1 VNRQAG
7 AFSRIFLLAAVL
19 CLIPAAALAQSPWT
33 LNRSGFFFQ
42 NTLIYS
48 QSDQFYDETG
58 NEVTFGD
65 SAEFRDFTNSLYLE
79 YGIRDW
85 MGLVLSLPIKALQ
98 KDFGGSEPTLNTT
111 GFGDFTLGL
120 RFRTLQYPL
129 VVSLQGEA
137 AIPTGYNTSLVDPP
151 LGDGVFNF
159 AGRILAGRSLY
170 PLRGYVQAGLG
181 YRLRGKNASIDTAF
195 SNQLLYNAEAG
206 YWFFNK
212 LLLIGRWAGTK
223 ASGGDEKFKQDF
235 FGANLSLQY
244 RVSQFVN
251 LSAGFFQPVGGTN
264 NDSGTRFLLGIS
276 FRGNQLGKYEGAL
289 SSTVEPTERDAE
301 AVQKPSNT
309 PPSPPAPESETE
321 TAPQSGESGE
331 VDEPQSGDSP

>member
-1 VNRQAG
+1 
-7 AFSRIFLLAAVL
+7 
-19 CLIPAAALAQSPWT
+19 
-33 LNRSGFFFQ
+33 
-42 NTLIYS
+42 
-48 QSDQFYDETG
+48 
-58 NEVTFGD
+58 
-65 SAEFRDFTNSLYLE
+65 
-79 YGIRDW
+79 

-98 KDFGGSEPTLNTT
+98 KDFGGSEPTLSTT

-137 AIPTGYNTSLVDPP
+137 TIPTGYNTSLVDPP
-151 LGDGVFNF
+151 LGDGVFTF

-170 PLRGYVQAGLG
+170 PLRGYVQAGAG
-181 YRLRGKNASIDTAF
+181 YRLRGKNEGINTDF

-244 RVSQFVN
+244 RISQVVN
-251 LSAGFFQPVGGTN
+251 LSGGVFQPVGGTN

-301 AVQKPSNT
+301 AVQKPSDRQ
-309 PPSPPAPESETE
+309 PPPAPESETE
-321 TAPQSGESGE
+321 TETEPQGEESGE
-331 VDEPQSGDSP
+331 AEEAEEADEPESGDSP